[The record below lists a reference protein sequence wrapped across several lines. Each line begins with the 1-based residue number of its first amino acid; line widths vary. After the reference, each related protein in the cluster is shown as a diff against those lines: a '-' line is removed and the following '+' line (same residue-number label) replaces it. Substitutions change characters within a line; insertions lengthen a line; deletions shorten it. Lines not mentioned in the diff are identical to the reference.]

1 MSEQS
6 NVETDKTIFDNYQA
20 LKSIHRDERFKL
32 PSTSRNVALEDKMS
46 VVIVNEG
53 EHVTLDKVASGLQ
66 GNSLQEILA
75 YVLDQKNEVKLS
87 SLAKEVGFQ
96 LLSEDLDIKV
106 QEALPMQTK
115 VVESDQV
122 LPKPTEDLPE
132 ANVGLHNDQKPFVDS
147 TSEMKHEEHHK
158 HTNSDESS
166 QSTEKKTYD
175 TSRHLSGK
183 PDLLMASTS
192 SLEQQEQY
200 RPDADQS
207 SQYTEE
213 ETTSERSK
221 QLSGKSGHFHGNQ
234 VLGSAE
240 KGKMDW
246 KMLSQVSNSGKE
258 KLHLKNFKGSFF
270 FSDGGYQLLSAL
282 TLGSKIPSAVI
293 VDPILQKHYVLP
305 EGTVFSYSSLSDF
318 LDGFLNGTLLP
329 YQLSESVV
337 LRHREAPRPP
347 YVNLDFHEV
356 DSIPRVTTHS
366 FSELVIGFNPSD
378 NLSDGHAWM
387 EDVLVLFSNS
397 WCGFCQRMELVV
409 REVYRAFKHY
419 STMLKNESGNERSML
434 PGMW

>member
-6 NVETDKTIFDNYQA
+6 NVETDKTVFDNYQA
-20 LKSIHRDERFKL
+20 LKSIPRDERFKL
-32 PSTSRNVALEDKMS
+32 SSTSRNVALEDKMS
-46 VVIVNEG
+46 VAIIKEG

-122 LPKPTEDLPE
+122 LLKPTEDLPE
-132 ANVGLHNDQKPFVDS
+132 ADVGLHNDQIPFVDS
-147 TSEMKHEEHHK
+147 TSEMKHEEQHK

-175 TSRHLSGK
+175 TSRQLSGK
-183 PDLLMASTS
+183 LDLLMASTS

-200 RPDADQS
+200 RPTDADQS

-246 KMLSQVSNSGKE
+246 KMLSQLSNSGKE
-258 KLHLKNFKGSFF
+258 ELHLKNFKGSFF

-282 TLGSKIPSAVI
+282 TLGSRIPSVVI
-293 VDPILQKHYVLP
+293 VDPILQKHYVFP
-305 EGTVFSYSSLSDF
+305 EGTVFSY
-318 LDGFLNGTLLP
+318 
-329 YQLSESVV
+329 
-337 LRHREAPRPP
+337 
-347 YVNLDFHEV
+347 
-356 DSIPRVTTHS
+356 
-366 FSELVIGFNPSD
+366 
-378 NLSDGHAWM
+378 
-387 EDVLVLFSNS
+387 
-397 WCGFCQRMELVV
+397 
-409 REVYRAFKHY
+409 
-419 STMLKNESGNERSML
+419 
-434 PGMW
+434 